1 MLTAIMVS
9 VVNGTGSG
17 WSLAWMVFAQI
28 AFGAGLGWA
37 IAKGASWALQRM
49 QFSTDGFDTLFIFAV
64 AIAAFAIPDVL
75 GGNGYLSAY
84 IVGVML
90 GNEEFKG
97 KKSLVGFF
105 DGLTGLMQVLIFF
118 LLGLLA
124 RPAMLH
130 KAMCR

>member
-1 MLTAIMVS
+1 MH
-9 VVNGTGSG
+9 
-17 WSLAWMVFAQI
+17 
-28 AFGAGLGWA
+28 
-37 IAKGASWALQRM
+37 
-49 QFSTDGFDTLFIFAV
+49 FSTDGFDTLFIFAV

-97 KKSLVGFF
+97 KKSLVVFF

-118 LLGLLA
+118 SMSG
-124 RPAMLH
+124 
-130 KAMCR
+130 KAISTTATAKTPYMHQKVRL